1 MYLPNYWSS
10 PLTKSSSVDD
20 ILLYLPNNWASP
32 LTNGSSVDEI
42 EILLVTARILGF
54 PSNDAA
60 SSPPFRFPEETT
72 TAQRYRVLG
81 NSLNVAVV
89 ARLMRILFGGEASA

>member
-1 MYLPNYWSS
+1 M
-10 PLTKSSSVDD
+10 
-20 ILLYLPNNWASP
+20 YLPNNWASP
-32 LTNGSSVDEI
+32 LTDGSSADES
-42 EILLVTARILGF
+42 LLVTARILGF

-89 ARLMRILFGGEASA
+89 ARLMRIMFGEEASA

>member
-1 MYLPNYWSS
+1 MIFSCTCQITGH
-10 PLTKSSSVDD
+10 PLS
-20 ILLYLPNNWASP
+20 

-89 ARLMRILFGGEASA
+89 ARLMRVMFGEEGAIA